1 MGFRGLKG
9 LWLQGEIYSYS
20 LIIRAVDGPK
30 PYYVWLVRGQ
40 DDPISAAGTNQ
51 PPGGPFASLNCGH
64 YVTCLSL
71 SPDPKAST
79 ANLGMKEAVLTLI
92 L

>member
-1 MGFRGLKG
+1 MVFRGLKG
-9 LWLQGEIYSYS
+9 LWLQGEIYSHS

-71 SPDPKAST
+71 IPDPKAST